1 MWQSCFWRWFF
12 NCILPDKYITQKIC
26 DEAVDDSLAALKLIP
41 DWFVT
46 RKMIKKL
53 FTALYA
59 DENILYFNEDSG
71 NVVFNCNGMVI
82 LNIDLNVNVDNNFW
96 WRWFWFYYSYQAF
109 CLVYIKFEKRKEVKR
124 KVSEELTPVAWHPK
138 RWWNFCMSEDEEK

>member
-1 MWQSCFWRWFF
+1 MRDRVVSEDLFLIVYC
-12 NCILPDKYITQKIC
+12 LDKYKNQRMC

-46 RKMIKKL
+46 SKMIKER

-71 NVVFNCNGMVI
+71 NVDLNI
-82 LNIDLNVNVDNNFW
+82 LNIDLNNINLDNNFD
-96 WRWFWFYYSYQAF
+96 
-109 CLVYIKFEKRKEVKR
+109 
-124 KVSEELTPVAWHPK
+124 
-138 RWWNFCMSEDEEK
+138 EDD